1 MRFML
6 ILLAA
11 GSLAFLSCKKD
22 KILSPEEQLQE
33 DIGIIKDYIARNGL
47 TAQSTPSGLHY
58 VITKEGFGNQPTA
71 NSTVV
76 VEYEGYLTTGLVF
89 DGTDVGKQDTF
100 QLSNVIAGWQEGV
113 PLLRKTGKG
122 TFLIPSALGYG
133 PQGAGNI
140 AGNTVLIF
148 DVQLNDF
155 Q

>member
-1 MRFML
+1 ML

-58 VITKEGFGNQPTA
+58 IITKEGFGNPPTA

-100 QLSNVIAGWQEGV
+100 QLSGVIEGWREGI

-133 PQGAGNI
+133 PEGAGNI